1 MITLLAECI
10 EFRIET
16 TVALAALIAGL
27 GLDEM

>member
-1 MITLLAECI
+1 MLDIIAETLGTLI
-10 EFRIET
+10 EL